1 MPIMETVLGAIAQLR
16 FVNSYDVAR
25 LSPRIELL
33 NVAETSALP
42 DFKYRFVPPAHIRDG
57 LSNMVMIG
65 ERQVAPTLRPDIGGA
80 TWWCQD
86 DNEYFHNS
94 GWDSDVIRGGGTP
107 PAPNREHPCETTQ
120 RAGSAR
126 FGSQHA
132 SGCGIAMADGSVHTV
147 GWDIDAATF
156 RNLCTRSDGNPAALP

>member
-1 MPIMETVLGAIAQLR
+1 MSATDTAGSCGNGSSNNDGMMVVAPAHPESTNGR
-16 FVNSYDVAR
+16 FVA
-25 LSPRIELL
+25 
-33 NVAETSALP
+33 
-42 DFKYRFVPPAHIRDG
+42 PAHIRDG